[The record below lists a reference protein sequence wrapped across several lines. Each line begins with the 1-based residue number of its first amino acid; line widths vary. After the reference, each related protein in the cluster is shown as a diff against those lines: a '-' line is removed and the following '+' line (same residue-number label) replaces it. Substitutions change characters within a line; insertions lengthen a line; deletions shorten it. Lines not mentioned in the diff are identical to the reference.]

1 MKPKGKLLNK
11 GQFSIIFRAT
21 AWIQRFINNCSSIE
35 KTTWEVSSKE
45 IQKAEEFWIQ
55 RAQTVQT
62 ESDKLKEIVKR
73 SQLTANNKGI

>member
-1 MKPKGKLLNK
+1 M
-11 GQFSIIFRAT
+11 
-21 AWIQRFINNCSSIE
+21 
-35 KTTWEVSSKE
+35 WEVSSKE